1 MTTDLL
7 HDRLTQVEVFLSFE
21 LASKRLDPTA
31 YVDAMQALADA
42 QLALVRAGTPGAERP
57 MRAAS
62 DAELRFQRREQR
74 NQRARA
80 CLHAAIAASLCMA
93 DGGEDE
99 AGDWLLRLSRS
110 LPVIPQRAA

>member
-1 MTTDLL
+1 MTTDVL
-7 HDRLTQVEVFLSFE
+7 HDRLNQVEVFLNLE
-21 LASKRLDPTA
+21 LATKNIDPTA

-62 DAELRFQRREQR
+62 EAESRFQRREQR

-80 CLHAAIAASLCMA
+80 CVRAAVAASLCLA
-93 DGGEDE
+93 DGGHAE
-99 AGDWLLRLSRS
+99 AGDWLLRLARS
-110 LPVIPQRAA
+110 LPIIPQRAA